1 MRYAAPLDEERSKS
15 RLATVI
21 PQSGD
26 YRGQRFMPLLGVGGL
41 IGAAVTEEEDQAK
54 QSSNHGKIS
63 VDTARL
69 RLLREEGD
77 AVGRYLLRRCK
88 GDDIVTYV
96 TKKGLSHIV
105 IPSRPNS
112 TMLIQNRDVNSL
124 DEKVMRVSEK
134 FGIAL
139 LYPVATE
146 GQDQDENVTID
157 KNDNNKCHICEEVV
171 NSQESHI
178 RNHRIK
184 SCSVCH
190 QLVEHNLFDNHMKSH
205 RTPQFECRQC
215 VYKAKYKHHLTKHV
229 ELKHSGQYKCNLCGQ
244 ELKTK
249 EKMENHQRRAHDI
262 RFKCQFCDKTFSKR
276 QTKKDH
282 EIKDHGGNR
291 AATEEVGSENNNNI
305 PAPDRENLNAYN
317 DVPPLRGE
325 NVDDYNVSLHG
336 ENAGAYNLTTEA
348 GSEETVD
355 GELLDVSG
363 AERLGEDEDG
373 GGGMTVPAGP
383 GPRPGQLQCDVCRYK
398 ATSPR
403 ALEVHKRQE
412 HWERGTLRH
421 CCPHCKR
428 SFSRKDSVKDHLD
441 RKRCKKTPRVPVEMT
456 ALHVF
461 EFSGGKGING
471 VSNRT
476 AVRQLGYVIVEML
489 YTF

>member
-1 MRYAAPLDEERSKS
+1 MRYAAPLNEERSKS

-21 PQSGD
+21 QRTGQED
-26 YRGQRFMPLLGVGGL
+26 RREQRFVPLLGVGGL

-139 LYPVATE
+139 LYPVANE
-146 GQDQDENVTID
+146 DQDQDEDVTTD
-157 KNDNNKCHICEEVV
+157 NNDNNNKKCHICEEIV
-171 NSQESHI
+171 NSQEYHI

-184 SCSVCH
+184 SCNVCQ
-190 QLVEHNLFDNHMKSH
+190 QLVEHYQFDTHMKSH
-205 RTPQFECRQC
+205 KTPQFACQHCEYR
-215 VYKAKYKHHLTKHV
+215 AKYKHHLTKHV
-229 ELKHSGQYKCNLCGQ
+229 ESQHSSQNLPYKCICGQ
-244 ELKTK
+244 EFKTK
-249 EKMENHQRRAHDI
+249 DKLENHERRAHDT
-262 RFKCQFCDKTFSKR
+262 RFKCQFCDKTFSLRK
-276 QTKKDH
+276 TKKDH
-282 EIKDHGGNR
+282 EIKYHSGNR
-291 AATEEVGSENNNNI
+291 AATEGEGSVNNNNI
-305 PAPDRENLNAYN
+305 LPHHGENSNAYN
-317 DVPPLRGE
+317 DVPPLCGE
-325 NVDDYNVSLHG
+325 IHG
-336 ENAGAYNLTTEA
+336 ENAEAYNLTTEA
-348 GSEETVD
+348 GSEETMEAD
-355 GELLDVSG
+355 GVSG
-363 AERLGEDEDG
+363 VERLGEDEG
-373 GGGMTVPAGP
+373 GELAEGSGMTVPAI
-383 GPRPGQLQCDVCRYK
+383 PGQLQCDTCRYK
-398 ATSPR
+398 ATSSR
-403 ALEVHKRQE
+403 DLDVHKRRE
-412 HWERGTLRH
+412 HWDRGTMRH

-441 RKRCKKTPRVPVEMT
+441 RKRCKKTPRTPVEMT

-461 EFSGGKGING
+461 DFAGGKGVSG

-476 AVRQLGYVIVEML
+476 AVSQLK
-489 YTF
+489 